1 VFNSIQAESGFNHQT
16 GGCRGATL
24 TDESTEPF
32 GQALRALMNDR
43 GLSYRGLADAI
54 GMFDQ
59 QGITHAHLNML
70 ANGHDKPSMRA
81 MELIARAC
89 KVSPDY
95 FAEYRLAAAMRELDP
110 AVVGLEQALENLNA
124 RLAARRRRGA
134 TAPPAPAPRA
144 RPRPTN

>member
-1 VFNSIQAESGFNHQT
+1 
-16 GGCRGATL
+16 L

-32 GQALRALMNDR
+32 GQALRALLEAR

-54 GMFDQ
+54 RKFDE

-89 KVSPDY
+89 KVPPGY
-95 FAEYRLAAAMRELDP
+95 FAEYRLAVAMRELDP
-110 AVVGLEQALENLNA
+110 GVVGLEQALENLNA
-124 RLAARRRRGA
+124 RLAARRRGGA
-134 TAPPAPAPRA
+134 TARLARAPRA
-144 RPRPTN
+144 QPRPTN